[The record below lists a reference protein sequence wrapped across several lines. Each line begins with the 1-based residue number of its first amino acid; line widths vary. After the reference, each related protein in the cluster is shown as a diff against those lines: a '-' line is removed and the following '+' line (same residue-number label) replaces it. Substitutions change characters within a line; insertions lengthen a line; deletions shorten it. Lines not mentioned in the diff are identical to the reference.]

1 MIGDKSPIEVVIR
14 LMYERQN
21 ILVNL
26 DKDTSPSNKDAN
38 FNRDSYIARQRE
50 SGNWYITT
58 EHLDE
63 AERYVK
69 AHPGTIKILGDWRS
83 YLKTSKF
90 PSTAR

>member
-1 MIGDKSPIEVVIR
+1 
-14 LMYERQN
+14 MYERQN

-63 AERYVK
+63 AE
-69 AHPGTIKILGDWRS
+69 DM
-83 YLKTSKF
+83 SKL
-90 PSTAR
+90 TQVQ